1 MANCSEIRYYV
12 GDPSDL
18 DDMSYFEVEASTFTF
33 DWEAE
38 EAATEFYDETYPPV
52 EVGGLEFDASR
63 IVSEL
68 DPVAWRVYL
77 SEEVT
82 EVHMCDYDDTGS
94 ED

>member
-1 MANCSEIRYYV
+1 MANCSEIRNYV
-12 GDPSDL
+12 GDPSDR
-18 DDMSYFEVEASTFTF
+18 DGMSYFEVEASTFTF

-38 EAATEFYDETYPPV
+38 EVATEFYDEIYPPV

-68 DPVAWRVYL
+68 DPTAWRVYL
-77 SEEVT
+77 SEVVA

>member
-1 MANCSEIRYYV
+1 MTNCCETRYYV

-18 DDMSYFEVEASTFTF
+18 FAFNYFEVEASTFTF
-33 DWEAE
+33 EWEAE
-38 EAATEFYDETYPPV
+38 EAATEHYDEAYPAV
-52 EVGGLEFDASR
+52 EVGGLTFNASR

-68 DPVAWRVYL
+68 DPAAWRVYL